1 MQPLDCNE
9 MRLVKTTIGFELD
22 TNCRR
27 LPSRLLS
34 LKVHQG
40 KIVLQFLLPL
50 PYHDCYPNHDT
61 VPDQD
66 FGRTKACEHH
76 HIDDQEIFL
85 LVHQFYSDSESEIY
99 HNSARELVLLF
110 S

>member
-22 TNCRR
+22 TNFRR
-27 LPSRLLS
+27 RHPSRLHS

-40 KIVLQFLLPL
+40 KIVLQFLLHL

-76 HIDDQEIFL
+76 HRDDQEIFL

-99 HNSARELVLLF
+99 HSARGLVLLF